1 MGQLSAPFPYYGGKA
16 RQADAVWRELGDVT
30 VYAEPFAGSLAVLL
44 ASEPHRREI
53 VCDTDG
59 HIVNF
64 WRALRNDPAGVA
76 LHVDYPTFHQD
87 LRARHLWLRRW
98 GKEND
103 DRLSEDPEWFD
114 SRAAGWWV
122 WGISSW
128 IGGGWCQA
136 VGDRTDKRP
145 LAKPKDGGQDVQV
158 QRENLPVDK
167 RPLVHANGGRPGV
180 QVQRTG
186 LPDSIPRVT
195 SWPGGNGV
203 QAQRESLPSDRHPMA
218 SPTGGGRGVQAQR
231 TGLPWDKRP
240 QVDSRGLGGRGV
252 QAQRQR
258 TEDKR
263 DDLAL
268 EVGTGE
274 RLSNWFHHLAQ
285 RLARVV
291 VLNRS
296 WESAVTPT
304 FLMHTPTS
312 PQPPV
317 GIFMDPPY
325 PTARR
330 QRDIYQSDY
339 HGESDAVAVDAYL
352 WALRHGDRY
361 RIAFCCHEG
370 DFPLPTGW
378 RAMRQTFGGI
388 KRSDRRDNTD
398 MVMFSPACVGAAQT
412 ASQGRLSI

>member
-76 LHVDYPTFHQD
+76 LLVDYPTFHQD

-145 LAKPKDGGQDVQV
+145 LAKPKDGGQGVQV

-195 SWPGGNGV
+195 PGPVGMAFRRSGRACRQTGIRWPHPRVVAAASRPSAPACRGTS
-203 QAQRESLPSDRHPMA
+203 ARRWIREGLAVAEFKPSA
-218 SPTGGGRGVQAQR
+218 SAPKTSATTWHWRSGRGSGSA
-231 TGLPWDKRP
+231 TGSIIWPNGWPAWWCSTARG
-240 QVDSRGLGGRGV
+240 SR
-252 QAQRQR
+252 Q
-258 TEDKR
+258 
-263 DDLAL
+263 
-268 EVGTGE
+268 
-274 RLSNWFHHLAQ
+274 
-285 RLARVV
+285 
-291 VLNRS
+291 
-296 WESAVTPT
+296 
-304 FLMHTPTS
+304 S
-312 PQPPV
+312 PQP
-317 GIFMDPPY
+317 
-325 PTARR
+325 
-330 QRDIYQSDY
+330 S
-339 HGESDAVAVDAYL
+339 
-352 WALRHGDRY
+352 
-361 RIAFCCHEG
+361 
-370 DFPLPTGW
+370 
-378 RAMRQTFGGI
+378 
-388 KRSDRRDNTD
+388 
-398 MVMFSPACVGAAQT
+398 
-412 ASQGRLSI
+412 

>member
-1 MGQLSAPFPYYGGKA
+1 MAQQSAPFPYYGGKA
-16 RQADAVWRELGDVT
+16 RIALAVWRELGDVT

-64 WRALRNDPAGVA
+64 WRALRNDPDGVA
-76 LHVDYPTFHQD
+76 FHADYPTFHQD

-98 GKEND
+98 GKESA

-145 LAKPKDGGQDVQV
+145 LAKPKGGGQGVQV

-167 RPLVHANGGRPGV
+167 RPLVHANGGGPGV

-203 QAQRESLPSDRHPMA
+203 Q
-218 SPTGGGRGVQAQR
+218 VQR
-231 TGLPWDKRP
+231 TVLPWDKRP
-240 QVDSRGLGGRGV
+240 QVDSGGLGGRGV

-258 TEDKR
+258 TPDKIPSQR
-263 DDLAL
+263 DELVP
-268 EVGTGE
+268 EIGTGE
-274 RLSNWFHHLAQ
+274 RLRGWFDQLAQ

-304 FLMHTPTS
+304 LLMHTPTS

-325 PTARR
+325 PTAKR
-330 QRDIYQSDY
+330 QRDIYESDF
-339 HGESDAVAVDAYL
+339 HEESDAVAIDAYL

-361 RIAFCCHEG
+361 RIAFCWPRLINH
-370 DFPLPTGW
+370 
-378 RAMRQTFGGI
+378 R
-388 KRSDRRDNTD
+388 
-398 MVMFSPACVGAAQT
+398 T
-412 ASQGRLSI
+412 ATT